1 MGYFGTISD
10 IDLSK
15 IINVDQEEERTNNRP
30 LWYSRSNKSRLG
42 GFTININYN
51 GLGVANYG

>member
-15 IINVDQEEERTNNRP
+15 IINVDQEKERTNNRP
-30 LWYSRSNKSRLG
+30 LTLTTMVWEWLKV
-42 GFTININYN
+42 N
-51 GLGVANYG
+51 G

>member
-1 MGYFGTISD
+1 MAKDQLQT
-10 IDLSK
+10 LSMSSWSAAK
-15 IINVDQEEERTNNRP
+15 SSGEVIWNNR
-30 LWYSRSNKSRLG
+30 SRLG

>member
-15 IINVDQEEERTNNRP
+15 IINVDQEKERTNNRP
-30 LWYSRSNKSRLG
+30 LTLTTTVWEWLKV
-42 GFTININYN
+42 N
-51 GLGVANYG
+51 G